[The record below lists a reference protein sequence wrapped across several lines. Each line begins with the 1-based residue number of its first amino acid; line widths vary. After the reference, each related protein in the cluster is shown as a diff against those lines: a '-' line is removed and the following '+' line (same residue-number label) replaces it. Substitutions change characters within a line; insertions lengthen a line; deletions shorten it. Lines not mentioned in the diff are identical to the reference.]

1 MFPAPFRVVVDA
13 CALIPV
19 TLCDTL
25 LRAASAGFFQVY
37 WSEEIL
43 EETRRNLV
51 GTLGLTGEQAA
62 FRCNAMRKHF
72 GEAMVTGYEPYIA
85 AMENDPKDRHV
96 AAAALKVSAQVIVTS
111 NMRDFKKLPE
121 GIEAQS
127 PDEFLCNLFSLSPG
141 RMVALVKAQAA
152 ALKRPP
158 VSFEQVLGGLA
169 IVAPEFAAAI
179 KEHSDRE
186 DDE

>member
-13 CALIPV
+13 CALLPV
-19 TLCDTL
+19 TLCDIL
-25 LRAASAGFFQVY
+25 LRAASAGLFQIY
-37 WSEEIL
+37 WSEQIL

-51 GTLGLTGEQAA
+51 FKLGLTDEQAA
-62 FRCNAMRKHF
+62 NRCNAMRRHF
-72 GEAMVTGYEPYIA
+72 REAMVTGYEPHVA

-96 AAAALKVSAQVIVTS
+96 AAAALKAGAQVIVTS
-111 NMRDFKKLPE
+111 NVRDFKKLPE
-121 GIEAQS
+121 GVEAQT
-127 PDEFLCNLFSLSPG
+127 PDEFLCNLFGLGPS
-141 RMVALVKAQAA
+141 RMVTLVKAQAA

-169 IVAPEFAAAI
+169 TVVPDFAGAI
-179 KEHSDRE
+179 RGHAER